1 MQLVKKPGDHKAPIW
16 LIPSNNWLIG
26 LRTPQYLSSISYKS
40 QSQCELAFSSPT
52 FPICLSMFSPSSAQN
67 QPFRSHRISFG
78 TAHAIKASIKASGT
92 ARQWP
97 SPPRSKEQQR
107 PKPSAKSCQELACS
121 EYLGPRGTTVG
132 HS

>member
-52 FPICLSMFSPSSAQN
+52 FPY
-67 QPFRSHRISFG
+67 ISFHVFPFIGSKPTISVSPYQLRHG
-78 TAHAIKASIKASGT
+78 TRHQGLHQGLRHGAAVAVAAEVQGAAAPEAVGQVVPGVGVLRI
-92 ARQWP
+92 P
-97 SPPRSKEQQR
+97 
-107 PKPSAKSCQELACS
+107 
-121 EYLGPRGTTVG
+121 GTTG
-132 HS
+132 DHGGS